1 MEKKRE
7 ENIWSNMA
15 KENGEGIY
23 LSIWEKNIREKEIV
37 TDVGLLVR
45 EGGGEGKGDLHT
57 KKQSFPQ

>member
-1 MEKKRE
+1 
-7 ENIWSNMA
+7 MA